1 MKRDGRTLDHKT
13 LEEIR
18 LMAVQR
24 VWEGERP
31 SVVIASYGFARPVIY
46 RWLREARG
54 KGRGL
59 RALRSRKG
67 TGRPRRL
74 TPKQEQQLFR
84 CINGKD
90 PRQHGFD
97 FGLWTRLVVRK
108 LIADK
113 FGANFGVTAVG
124 KLLAKLG
131 LTPQKPLKRAY
142 ERDPAAIEVWK
153 SDTYPSLAKRAK
165 KRGAEIYFWDESGF
179 RADVVQGTTWGV
191 RGQTPVI
198 RVPGQRQS
206 VSAASAVNARGGFW
220 FATYKGGMN
229 SGLFIEMLK
238 VLMHRRRKPLM
249 LILDSLPAHKG
260 KAVKNYIESTNGKL
274 ELHFLPSLAD
284 RLLAIGRDCAVRTS
298 RSRSGPPIMASCS
311 MTSADC
317 RDDFRFVGADRH
329 LARRA
334 GGGGIR
340 ACDREQQ
347 CPPGV
352 GRQFRRSRGHHRREP
367 RSGRQPAFR

>member
-13 LEEIR
+13 LEAIR
-18 LMAVQR
+18 RMAVQR

-31 SVVIASYGFARPVIY
+31 SVVIACYGFCRQVIY
-46 RWLREARG
+46 RWLQQAKG

-74 TPKQEQQLFR
+74 TAKQERQIFR
-84 CINGKD
+84 WINGKD

-113 FGANFGVTAVG
+113 FGVNLNVTSVG

-142 ERDPAAIEVWK
+142 ERDPVAIEAWK
-153 SDTYPSLAKRAK
+153 LDTYPSLAKRAK

-179 RADVVQGTTWGV
+179 RADVVQGTTWGA

-220 FATYKGGMN
+220 FATYKGGM
-229 SGLFIEMLK
+229 SAELFIGMLK
-238 VLMHRRRKPLM
+238 ILMQRRRKPLF
-249 LILDSLPAHKG
+249 LILDSLPAHKA
-260 KAVKNYIESTNGKL
+260 KVVKNYVASTNGKL
-274 ELHFLPSLAD
+274 EFHFLPGYAPELNPDELVWNYMKRTGTARSPLAKGDSLHD
-284 RLLAIGRDCAVRTS
+284 RIDEELLNIRRNSALVRS
-298 RSRSGPPIMASCS
+298 FFKAENVSYIS
-311 MTSADC
+311 D
-317 RDDFRFVGADRH
+317 
-329 LARRA
+329 
-334 GGGGIR
+334 
-340 ACDREQQ
+340 
-347 CPPGV
+347 
-352 GRQFRRSRGHHRREP
+352 
-367 RSGRQPAFR
+367 

>member
-1 MKRDGRTLDHKT
+1 
-13 LEEIR
+13 
-18 LMAVQR
+18 MAVQR

-74 TPKQEQQLFR
+74 APKQEQQVFR
-84 CINGKD
+84 WINGKD

-113 FGANFGVTAVG
+113 FGVNFGVTAVG
-124 KLLAKLG
+124 KFLAKLG

-142 ERDPAAIEVWK
+142 ERDPAAIETWK

-179 RADVVQGTTWGV
+179 RADVVQGTTWGA
-191 RGQTPVI
+191 RGQTPVV

-229 SGLFIEMLK
+229 CGLVHRDAQGLDASSQEALDTDPRQFACPQGEGCQELRRVDQWKTRIALFAGVCAGTKSRRIGVELHEENRNGQEASGQGKLPTRS
-238 VLMHRRRKPLM
+238 HRRAVVPNQMEPRTRPLV
-249 LILDSLPAHKG
+249 L
-260 KAVKNYIESTNGKL
+260 
-274 ELHFLPSLAD
+274 
-284 RLLAIGRDCAVRTS
+284 
-298 RSRSGPPIMASCS
+298 
-311 MTSADC
+311 
-317 RDDFRFVGADRH
+317 
-329 LARRA
+329 
-334 GGGGIR
+334 
-340 ACDREQQ
+340 Q
-347 CPPGV
+347 
-352 GRQFRRSRGHHRREP
+352 SRGCLLY
-367 RSGRQPAFR
+367 

>member
-18 LMAVQR
+18 MMAVQR
-24 VWEGERP
+24 VLEGERP

-46 RWLREARG
+46 RWLRDARG

-74 TPKQEQQLFR
+74 APKQEQQLFR
-84 CINGKD
+84 WINGKD

-113 FGANFGVTAVG
+113 FGANLGVTAVG

-142 ERDPAAIEVWK
+142 ERDPAAIEAWK
-153 SDTYPSLAKRAK
+153 RDTYPSIAGRAKR
-165 KRGAEIYFWDESGF
+165 RGAEIYFWDESGF

-206 VSAASAVNARGGFW
+206 VSAASAVNARGGFS
-220 FATYKGGMN
+220 FAPT
-229 SGLFIEMLK
+229 
-238 VLMHRRRKPLM
+238 
-249 LILDSLPAHKG
+249 
-260 KAVKNYIESTNGKL
+260 
-274 ELHFLPSLAD
+274 
-284 RLLAIGRDCAVRTS
+284 GRDELWIVYRDAQD
-298 RSRSGPPIMASCS
+298 PDASS
-311 MTSADC
+311 QEALDL
-317 RDDFRFVGADRH
+317 D
-329 LARRA
+329 
-334 GGGGIR
+334 
-340 ACDREQQ
+340 
-347 CPPGV
+347 P
-352 GRQFRRSRGHHRREP
+352 RQFACPQRE
-367 RSGRQPAFR
+367 SGKGLCRIDKWKTRAAFLAGLCA

>member
-1 MKRDGRTLDHKT
+1 MKRDGRTLDHET

-59 RALRSRKG
+59 RALRSWKG

-74 TPKQEQQLFR
+74 TPSKSNNFSVGSATE
-84 CINGKD
+84 D

-142 ERDPAAIEVWK
+142 ERDPAAIEAWK
-153 SDTYPSLAKRAK
+153 TDTHPSLAKRAK
-165 KRGAEIYFWDESGF
+165 KRGAEIYFWDRSGF

-198 RVPGQRQS
+198 RVPGRRR
-206 VSAASAVNARGGFW
+206 VGLGDAVNARGGFW

-238 VLMHRRRKPLM
+238 VLMHHRRKPLM

-260 KAVKNYIESTNGKL
+260 KAVNSYVESTGGKL
-274 ELHFLPSLAD
+274 ELHFLPGY
-284 RLLAIGRDCAVRTS
+284 GRT
-298 RSRSGPPIMASCS
+298 PIQTNWCG
-311 MTSADC
+311 TT
-317 RDDFRFVGADRH
+317 
-329 LARRA
+329 
-334 GGGGIR
+334 
-340 ACDREQQ
+340 
-347 CPPGV
+347 
-352 GRQFRRSRGHHRREP
+352 
-367 RSGRQPAFR
+367 

>member
-18 LMAVQR
+18 VMAVQR

-46 RWLREARG
+46 RWLRDARG

-74 TPKQEQQLFR
+74 APKQEQQVFR
-84 CINGKD
+84 WINGKD

-113 FGANFGVTAVG
+113 FGVNFGVTAVG

-142 ERDPAAIEVWK
+142 ERDPAAIEAWK
-153 SDTYPSLAKRAK
+153 RDTYPSIADGADYS
-165 KRGAEIYFWDESGF
+165 GAEIYFWDESGF
-179 RADVVQGTTWGV
+179 RADAVHGGDRGRRGV
-191 RGQTPVI
+191 HGEG
-198 RVPGQRQS
+198 VPRAQRQS
-206 VSAASAVNARGGFW
+206 VSAASAIN
-220 FATYKGGMN
+220 
-229 SGLFIEMLK
+229 
-238 VLMHRRRKPLM
+238 
-249 LILDSLPAHKG
+249 
-260 KAVKNYIESTNGKL
+260 
-274 ELHFLPSLAD
+274 
-284 RLLAIGRDCAVRTS
+284 
-298 RSRSGPPIMASCS
+298 
-311 MTSADC
+311 
-317 RDDFRFVGADRH
+317 
-329 LARRA
+329 
-334 GGGGIR
+334 
-340 ACDREQQ
+340 
-347 CPPGV
+347 
-352 GRQFRRSRGHHRREP
+352 
-367 RSGRQPAFR
+367 